1 MKRQQKYSE
10 RSERGTKGA
19 RGRDFGFHAEL
30 MKDYSKLQP
39 ASTRTSVGFV
49 YKGRYHVVEGFFV
62 EGDTIVFG
70 DTARN
75 LGELDE
81 DEAA

>member
-1 MKRQQKYSE
+1 MKRQQKHSE
-10 RSERGTKGA
+10 RSM